1 MDLQSLI
8 EKKVEDA
15 SERGLLGTEEGG
27 KNLFIQ
33 YQKAHFRLYSIN
45 IKYKM
50 LLNMKIH
57 IL

>member
-27 KNLFIQ
+27 KNFFIQ
-33 YQKAHFRLYSIN
+33 YQKAYFRLN
-45 IKYKM
+45 VRRYKM